1 MYKLFSIDQANSLI
15 PQVEQKLEELKAAS
29 ADLRGIVSRI
39 KRVEPFT
46 LEARNLYFESTFLA
60 QQLHG
65 LKAELTDLGLQ
76 VADPETGKLGFPG
89 QIGAELVYLTW
100 EPGER
105 NVTHFRRLAGGD
117 KRAIPLEPARTTGQ
131 ESASA

>member
-15 PQVEQKLEELKAAS
+15 PQVDRKLEELKAAS
-29 ADLRGIVSRI
+29 ADLRGIAKRI
-39 KRVEPFT
+39 KRLEPFT
-46 LEARNLYFESTFLA
+46 IEARNLYFESTFLA

-65 LKAELTDLGLQ
+65 LKAELTELGLQ

-105 NVTHFRRLAGGD
+105 TVSHFRRLAGGEE
-117 KRAIPLEPARTTGQ
+117 RAIPLEPSLSTGQ
-131 ESASA
+131 GSASA